1 MRSDQTGKTCRG
13 WAVVFLLLGMLT
25 ISTATWAQV
34 ASTGSVRGSVSDPS
48 GGVLSGARVTLVE
61 VHTGASQETKTDA
74 AGSFNFPIVAVGSYQ
89 LEITMVGFKSFT
101 ETGISVHAAEP
112 TNLAVTLTV
121 GATSEKIEVTAD
133 VPTVD
138 TVTASEGNTVTGK
151 QLNEL
156 PLTNRLF
163 TQLVN
168 LEPGVASG
176 LDQNPG
182 FGSNSEVLFS
192 VNGVRNDENNP
203 MVDGVRN
210 LDTFGGNA
218 FVAPNLF
225 AVSEFRVENNSY
237 SAVTGRSG
245 GAQIN
250 LISRNGT
257 NQFHGNVFE
266 FFRNN
271 VMNAA
276 YAGSNGLVPENRY
289 NDFGYDVGGP
299 IVKNKVFFFWSE
311 EWRRIIQSSGLRN
324 GTVPTDAERGG
335 DFSAL
340 PQTLT
345 DPNTGMPFTT
355 RNVIPSS
362 EQDPNAKLLLAPNL
376 FWPEPNAGA
385 PGALTNNFLSA
396 APDYTRWREESLR
409 LDYRPT
415 DRLSVFL
422 RLTQDTAVLYRP
434 YGLFGENSLPF
445 VGDATQNYPI
455 YSGVFNVIYSVAP
468 NFTSQF
474 LFGLYRDNDLFLRN
488 GPRSCRC
495 RVPGLNIPELFP
507 LNEGNRIPTFNF
519 AAPYSGITE
528 QWYFYNASYN
538 MPFESNNTWNHGPH
552 TVRFGFAITREG
564 KNELANPSNNSTNG
578 VFNFDGS
585 ASGDG
590 MADFLLG
597 KAFSYSETALD
608 PYAKYRWINVEPYV
622 EDQWKVRRNLTVTAG
637 LRYTYYQPEYEEK
650 NFFAS
655 FDPSTWVASQAP
667 AVNANGTLVPGSGN
681 FANGIIV
688 AGKNSPYGNA
698 LFASKKNVFAPR
710 IGLAWDITGRGK
722 TSVRAGYGI
731 FYDRW
736 GSYSQFGGL
745 YNPPLNQK
753 PLIFNTL
760 LSNPGGA
767 PGTIFPPLVWGVGNP
782 WNYPQIQKWSAGIQQ
797 EVGFDTSVSVAYV
810 GTKGTHLL
818 GSLNLNQP
826 TPAGQQKIIAGANPN
841 TVVPYQGYG
850 PIYFVDPVFNSNYNS
865 LQVSVLHR
873 LRHDVAFQVSYTYSQ
888 TKTDNSSPWNMPQDS
903 RNIRADK
910 GLASFDIP
918 QVLTFNYVW
927 DIPAFRRSS
936 GAMKTALGG
945 WQVSGITEM
954 QKGFPATVTLATD
967 NEGVPC
973 CGPERAN
980 QIAGAS
986 GPKTRTQWFNT
997 SAFAY
1002 PTPGTFGNE
1011 PNGAVRGPG
1020 FINFDFGLGKRTP
1033 IRESMALE
1041 FKAQAFNVFN
1051 HVSYSSVDTTLGKPT
1066 SPNPD
1071 FGFLHNP
1078 LSPRIMQ
1085 LSLAFTF

>member
-1 MRSDQTGKTCRG
+1 MKSDETGRRRHAC
-13 WAVVFLLLGMLT
+13 AVLALLFGVLLMLAGT
-25 ISTATWAQV
+25 SIAQV
-34 ASTGSVRGSVSDPS
+34 ANTGSVQGTVADSSGSL
-48 GGVLSGARVTLVE
+48 LSGANVSLVE
-61 VHTGASQETKTDA
+61 LQTGAAQTTNTNAD
-74 AGSFNFPIVAVGSYQ
+74 GSFRFPIVPVGDYR
-89 LEITMVGFKSFT
+89 LDVTMQGFKSFRRS
-101 ETGISVHAAEP
+101 GISVHAAEP
-112 TNLAVTLTV
+112 ASIVVTLTV
-121 GATSEKIEVTAD
+121 GAVAEKIEVIAAQ
-133 VPTVD
+133 PTVD

-168 LEPGVASG
+168 LEPGVASN

-192 VNGVRNDENNP
+192 VNGVRNDENNL

-237 SAVTGRSG
+237 SAATGRSG
-245 GAQIN
+245 GAQVN

-271 VMNAA
+271 VMNAS
-276 YAGSNGLVPENRY
+276 YAGSGQIVPENRY

-299 IVKNKVFFFWSE
+299 IIKNKLFFFWSQ

-324 GTVPTDAERGG
+324 ATVPTDAERGG

-340 PQTLT
+340 SQTLI
-345 DPNTGMPFTT
+345 DPNTGLPFTT
-355 RNVIPSS
+355 RNVIPQG
-362 EQDPNAKLLLAPNL
+362 EQDSNAQLLLAANL
-376 FWPEPNAGA
+376 FWPEQNR
-385 PGALTNNFLSA
+385 PGLVNNFFSA
-396 APDYTRWREESLR
+396 VPDYTRWREESIR
-409 LDYRPT
+409 LDYRASE
-415 DRLSVFL
+415 RLSAFL
-422 RLTQDTAVLYRP
+422 RLTQDTANLYRP
-434 YGLFGENSLPF
+434 YGLFGENPLPY
-445 VGDATQNYPI
+445 VGDATQKYPI
-455 YSGVFNVIYSVAP
+455 YNGVFNLTYSWTPSLV
-468 NFTSQF
+468 SQF
-474 LFGLYRDNDLFLRN
+474 LFGLYRDNDLYLRN
-488 GPRSCRC
+488 GPKSCRC

-507 LNEGNRIPTFNF
+507 LNEGDRIPTFDF
-519 AAPYSGITE
+519 ASPYSGIVE
-528 QWYFYNASYN
+528 QWYFYNASYS
-538 MPFESNNTWNHGPH
+538 MPIAIDNTWNHGAH
-552 TVRFGFAITREG
+552 TVRFGFALTREG

-585 ASGDG
+585 ASGDA

-608 PYAKYRWINVEPYV
+608 PYAHYRWYNFEPYV
-622 EDQWKVRRNLTVTAG
+622 EDQWKVRRNLTLTMG
-637 LRYTYYQPEYEEK
+637 LRYTYYQPEYEQN

-655 FDPSTWVASQAP
+655 FDPTKWVASQAP
-667 AVNANGTLVPGSGN
+667 TVNPDGTLVPASGN
-681 FANGIIV
+681 FSNGIIV
-688 AGKNSPYGNA
+688 AGSSSPYGRG
-698 LFASKKNVFAPR
+698 LFASKKDVFAPR
-710 IGLAWDITGRGK
+710 IGLAWDVMGDGK

-753 PLIFNTL
+753 PLIFHTD

-767 PGTIFPPLVWGVGNP
+767 TGTIFPPLVWGVANP
-782 WNYPQIQKWSAGIQQ
+782 WNYPQIQKWSAGIQR

-826 TPAGQQKIIAGANPN
+826 TPAGQQQVIAGANVN
-841 TVVPYQGYG
+841 TVRPHPGYG
-850 PIYFVDPVFNSNYNS
+850 TVYFVDPVFGSNYNS
-865 LQVSVLHR
+865 LQASVVHR
-873 LRHDVAFQVSYTYSQ
+873 LRHDVAFQVSYTYSK
-888 TKTDNSSPWNMPQDS
+888 TTTDNSSPWNIPQDS
-903 RNIRADK
+903 RNIRADN

-927 DIPAFRRSS
+927 DVPAFRNSS
-936 GAMKTALGG
+936 GAKKTLLGG

-967 NEGVPC
+967 NAGV
-973 CGPERAN
+973 GGGLERAN
-980 QIAGAS
+980 QTAGAD

-997 SAFAY
+997 SAFTY
-1002 PTPGTFGNE
+1002 PAPATFGDE
-1011 PNGAVRGPG
+1011 KNGAVRGPG
-1020 FINFDFGLGKRTP
+1020 FVNFDFALGKRFFV
-1033 IRESMALE
+1033 RESTGLE

-1051 HVSYSSVDTTLGKPT
+1051 HVSYQNVDTSLGPVS
-1066 SPNPD
+1066 SPNLD
-1071 FGFLHNP
+1071 FGHLSNP
-1078 LSPRIMQ
+1078 LAPRTLQ
-1085 LSLAFTF
+1085 LSLALSF

>member
-1 MRSDQTGKTCRG
+1 MKTRRG
-13 WAVVFLLLGMLT
+13 LAVAFVMFGMLLIPP
-25 ISTATWAQV
+25 ISAQI
-34 ASTGSVRGSVSDPS
+34 ANTGSVQGTITDPS
-48 GGVLSGARVTLVE
+48 GAVLSDARVILVSQD
-61 VHTGASQETKTDA
+61 TGSVQSAQTDS
-74 AGSFNFPIVAVGSYQ
+74 AGSFNFPIVPVGQYR
-89 LEITMVGFKSFT
+89 LEVSKPAFKSFVQRDIT
-101 ETGISVHAAEP
+101 VHAAEP
-112 TNLAVTLTV
+112 VHLTV
-121 GATSEKIEVTAD
+121 AMTVGQVSESVEVTSA
-133 VPTVD
+133 VPTID

-168 LEPGVASG
+168 LEPGVASA

-203 MVDGVRN
+203 MIDGVRD

-237 SAVTGRSG
+237 SAATGHSA
-245 GAQIN
+245 GAQVN

-266 FFRNN
+266 FFRNDAL
-271 VMNAA
+271 NAPFA
-276 YAGSNGLVPENRY
+276 APAAGKPGLLPENRY

-299 IVKNKVFFFWSE
+299 LVKNKLFFFWSE

-340 PQTLT
+340 PNTLT
-345 DPNTGMPFTT
+345 DPNTGQPFAT

-362 EQDPNAKLLLAPNL
+362 EQDPNAQLLLAPNL
-376 FWPEPNAGA
+376 FWPEPNA
-385 PGALTNNFLSA
+385 PGLTSNFLSA
-396 APDYTRWREESLR
+396 VPDHTLWREESLR
-409 LDYRPT
+409 LDYKPT
-415 DRLSVFL
+415 ERLSAFL
-422 RLTQDTAVLYRP
+422 RMTQDTALLYRP
-434 YGLFGENSLPF
+434 YGLFGENSLPY
-445 VGDATQNYPI
+445 VGDATQKYPI
-455 YSGVFNVIYSVAP
+455 YSGVFNVTYSPKPTLV
-468 NFTSQF
+468 SQF
-474 LFGLYRDNDLFLRN
+474 LFGLYRDNDLYLRN

-507 LNEGNRIPTFNF
+507 LNEGDRIPTLNI
-519 AAPYSGITE
+519 AGYSGIVE
-528 QWYFYNASYN
+528 QWYFYNASYS
-538 MPFESNNTWNHGPH
+538 MPFQNDNTWSHGAH
-552 TVRFGFAITREG
+552 TAKFGIAVTREG

-578 VFNFDGS
+578 VFSFDGS

-597 KAFSYSETALD
+597 KAHSYSETALD

-622 EDQWKVRRNLTVTAG
+622 EDQWKLRRNLTLTAG
-637 LRYTYYQPEYEEK
+637 LRYTYYQPEYEEQ

-655 FDPSTWVASQAP
+655 FDAATWVASQAP
-667 AVNANGTLVPGSGN
+667 TVNSDGTLVPGSGN

-698 LFASKKNVFAPR
+698 LFASRKNAFAPR
-710 IGLAWDITGRGK
+710 IGLAWDVAGRGK

-753 PLIFNTL
+753 PLIFDTA

-767 PGTIFPPLVWGVGNP
+767 PGTIFPPLIWGVANP
-782 WNYPQIQKWSAGIQQ
+782 WKYPTIQKWSAGIQQ
-797 EVGFDTSVSVAYV
+797 EVGFDTSVAVSYV
-810 GTKGTHLL
+810 GTRGTHLL

-826 TPAGQQKIIAGANPN
+826 TPAGQQQIVAGANPN

-850 PIYFVDPVFNSNYNS
+850 PVYFVDPVFNSNYNA
-865 LQVSVLHR
+865 LQVSVIHR
-873 LRHDVAFQVSYTYSQ
+873 LTHDVAFQVSYTYSQ
-888 TKTDNSSPWNMPQDS
+888 TKTDNSSAWNMPQDS
-903 RNIRADK
+903 RNIAADN
-910 GLASFDIP
+910 GLANFDVP
-918 QVLTFNYVW
+918 QILTFNYVW
-927 DIPAFRRSS
+927 DIPVFRGSS
-936 GAMKTALGG
+936 GVKKATLGG

-980 QIAGAS
+980 QTGSAS

-997 SAFAY
+997 SAFSY
-1002 PTPGTFGNE
+1002 PMAATFGNE
-1011 PNGAVRGPG
+1011 KVGAVRGPG
-1020 FINFDFGLGKRTP
+1020 FINFDFALGKRFA
-1033 IRESMALE
+1033 IGESKDLQ
-1041 FKAQAFNVFN
+1041 FKAEAFNIFN
-1051 HVSYSSVDTTLGKPT
+1051 HVSYQTVDTTLFNPA
-1066 SPNPD
+1066 SANPD
-1071 FGFLHNP
+1071 FGYLHNP
-1078 LSPRIMQ
+1078 LNPRIMQ
-1085 LSLAFTF
+1085 LSLVLGF

>member
-1 MRSDQTGKTCRG
+1 MKTRRAL
-13 WAVVFLLLGMLT
+13 AVTFLVFGILVAPS
-25 ISTATWAQV
+25 INAQI
-34 ASTGSVRGSVSDPS
+34 ANTGSVQGTVSDPS
-48 GGVLSGARVTLVE
+48 GAMLVDARVTLVSQD
-61 VHTGASQETKTDA
+61 TGAAQSAQTDA
-74 AGSFNFPIVAVGSYQ
+74 AGGFAFPIVPAGQYR
-89 LEITMVGFKSFT
+89 LEVSNTGFKSFAQRD
-101 ETGISVHAAEP
+101 ISVHAAEP
-112 TNLAVTLTV
+112 VHLAVAMTV
-121 GATSEKIEVTAD
+121 GQASESVVVTSAI
-133 VPTVD
+133 PTID

-168 LEPGVASG
+168 LEPGVASA

-192 VNGVRNDENNP
+192 VNGVRNDGNNP
-203 MVDGVRN
+203 MIDGVRN

-237 SAVTGRSG
+237 SAATGHSA
-245 GAQIN
+245 GAQVN

-266 FFRNN
+266 FFRNDAL
-271 VMNAA
+271 NAPFA
-276 YAGSNGLVPENRY
+276 APAAGKPGLLPENRY

-299 IVKNKVFFFWSE
+299 LVKNKLFFFWSE
-311 EWRRIIQSSGLRN
+311 EWRRIIQNSGLRT
-324 GTVPTDAERGG
+324 GTVPTDAERTG

-340 PQTLT
+340 SQTLT
-345 DPNTGMPFTT
+345 DPNTGLPFAT

-362 EQDPNAKLLLAPNL
+362 EQDSNAQLLLAPSL
-376 FWPEPNAGA
+376 LWPAPNA
-385 PGALTNNFLSA
+385 PGLTSNFVSSV
-396 APDYTRWREESLR
+396 PDYTRWREESLR

-415 DRLSVFL
+415 ERLSTFL
-422 RLTQDTAVLYRP
+422 RLTQDSALLYRP
-434 YGLFGENSLPF
+434 YGLFGENALPY
-445 VGDATQNYPI
+445 VGDATQKYPI
-455 YSGVFNVIYSVAP
+455 YSGVFNVTYTSKPSLV
-468 NFTSQF
+468 SQF
-474 LFGLYRDNDLFLRN
+474 LFGLYRDNDLYLRN
-488 GPRSCRC
+488 GPKSCRC

-507 LNEGNRIPTFNF
+507 LNEGDRIPTLNF
-519 AAPYSGITE
+519 ASYSGIVE
-528 QWYFYNASYN
+528 QWYFYNASYS
-538 MPFESNNTWNHGPH
+538 MPFENDNTWTHGAH
-552 TVRFGFAITREG
+552 TMRFGFAITREG

-585 ASGDG
+585 SSGDA

-608 PYAKYRWINVEPYV
+608 PYAKYRWLNVEPYV
-622 EDQWKVRRNLTVTAG
+622 EDQWKLRRNVTLTAG

-655 FDPSTWVASQAP
+655 FDAATWVASQAP
-667 AVNANGTLVPGSGN
+667 TVNSNGTLVPGSGN
-681 FANGIIV
+681 LANGIIV

-698 LFASKKNVFAPR
+698 LFASKKNAFAPR
-710 IGLAWDITGRGK
+710 IGLAWDVTGRGK

-753 PLIFNTL
+753 PLIFNTA

-767 PGTIFPPLVWGVGNP
+767 PGTIFPPLIWGVGNP
-782 WNYPQIQKWSAGIQQ
+782 WNYPTTQKWSAGIQQ

-810 GTKGTHLL
+810 GTRGTHLL

-826 TPAGQQKIIAGANPN
+826 TPAGQQQIVAGANAN
-841 TVVPYQGYG
+841 TVVPFQGYG
-850 PIYFVDPVFNSNYNS
+850 PIYFVDPVFNSNYNA

-873 LRHDVAFQVSYTYSQ
+873 LTHDVAFQVSYTYSQ

-903 RNIRADK
+903 RNISADK
-910 GLASFDIP
+910 GLANFDVP
-918 QVLTFNYVW
+918 QILTFNYVW
-927 DIPAFRRSS
+927 DIPAFRGSS
-936 GAMKTALGG
+936 GVKKTVLGG
-945 WQVSGITEM
+945 WQVSGITGM

-980 QIAGAS
+980 LVGSAS
-986 GPKTRTQWFNT
+986 GPKTTTQWFNT
-997 SAFAY
+997 SAFSY
-1002 PTPGTFGNE
+1002 PTPATFGNE
-1011 PNGAVRGPG
+1011 PVGAVRGPG
-1020 FINFDFGLGKRTP
+1020 FINFDFAVGKRFP
-1033 IRESMALE
+1033 ILESTNLQ
-1041 FKAQAFNVFN
+1041 FKAEAFNIFN
-1051 HVSYSSVDTTLGKPT
+1051 HVSYQTVDTTLFNPA
-1066 SPNPD
+1066 SANPD
-1071 FGFLHNP
+1071 FGHLHNP
-1078 LSPRIMQ
+1078 LNPRIMQ
-1085 LSLAFTF
+1085 LSLVLSF